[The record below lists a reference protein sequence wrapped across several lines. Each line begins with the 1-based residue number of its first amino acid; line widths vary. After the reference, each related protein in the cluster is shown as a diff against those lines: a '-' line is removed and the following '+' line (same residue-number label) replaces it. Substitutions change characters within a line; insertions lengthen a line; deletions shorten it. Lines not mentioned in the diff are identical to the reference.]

1 MYSLGIKGKK
11 IKITKKIIDG
21 VEYMLSY
28 SDGDKELWIASDG
41 LKINNPKC
49 SKCGYEGVALDKH
62 HVKGRKNSD
71 ETILLC
77 SNCHRELHM
86 EKGYK
91 L

>member
-1 MYSLGIKGKK
+1 MTYRLTGKAPQIKE
-11 IKITKKIIDG
+11 KIING
-21 VEYMLSY
+21 EKYFLC
-28 SDGDKELWIASDG
+28 DKNEDTELWLAASG
-41 LKINNPKC
+41 LKSEERKC
-49 SKCGYEGVALDKH
+49 SKCGYSGVSLDEH
-62 HVKGRKNSD
+62 HIHGRKNSD

>member
-1 MYSLGIKGKK
+1 MYTLGINGKK
-11 IKITKKIIDG
+11 INIRRKIFDG
-21 VEYMLSY
+21 VEYMLSD
-28 SDGDKELWIASDG
+28 SDGETELWIASG
-41 LKINNPKC
+41 GMKINSKC
-49 SKCGYEGVALDKH
+49 AKCGYDGVSLDKH

-77 SNCHRELHM
+77 ANCHRELHM